1 MEKQG
6 NLEPG
11 TGWDNSSR
19 DNQGT
24 AALRLGIRGTAALG
38 LDIQHW
44 SRKEI
49 EQIER
54 NWLLLLFELHFLRL
68 LKKVLSQQL

>member
-6 NLEPG
+6 ILEPG
-11 TGWDNSSR
+11 TGWDISSR
-19 DNQGT
+19 DNQ
-24 AALRLGIRGTAALG
+24 GTAALG

-54 NWLLLLFELHFLRL
+54 NWLLLLTELHFLRL
-68 LKKVLSQQL
+68 LKKVLSQ